1 MVFMWV
7 SHHGISPP
15 DGSQAFF
22 SSVSRG
28 GVYNGVWRGYLYS
41 AVCMRDARY
50 TMSRIDCTLRAC
62 IAKKVVFEVLKIYK
76 HIELF

>member
-1 MVFMWV
+1 MVFTLV
-7 SHHGISPP
+7 FHHRILSSE
-15 DGSQAFF
+15 GSQAFF

-28 GVYNGVWRGYLYS
+28 GVYNGVWRGYSYN

-50 TMSRIDCTLRAC
+50 TMSRSDCTLRAC